1 MDTNFAAS
9 STGSA
14 GLARRD
20 ILRGALVGGALLIAV
35 RFDAH
40 AAAGPLVASATDAP
54 FAPNAFLRIATDGRV
69 TVIVNKAEMGQG
81 VCTSLAMIVAEDLDA
96 DWKQVGF
103 EFAPADLVY
112 AHPGFGIQMTGG
124 STSVA
129 GMTEPLQKAGATA
142 RAMLIAAASKRL
154 GGVAASELTTDAG
167 HVVHAATKQ
176 RIGYGDLALDAAQL
190 PVPSDAPTKAR
201 KDYRIVGRATKRLDT
216 PAKVRGTAQFG
227 LDVVLP
233 GMLTAVIA
241 RPPVFGGKVR
251 SFRAEKAKAI
261 PGVRDVVQIDAGLAV
276 LADKFWA
283 AKRGR
288 DLLEIE
294 WDLGEGRELSTRAMQ
309 AEYAA
314 LAKRPGMVGH
324 AVGDA
329 PSVLDAAGANVHEV
343 DYELPF
349 LAHAPMEPL
358 NCTVHLT
365 DDACEIWTGTQF
377 QTVDQGA
384 AALAAGMLPT
394 DVKIHTT
401 FLGGGFGRRANPK
414 SDFVVEAVQIA
425 KLAKAPVKVVWTRD
439 DDVRGGFYRP
449 MWTSKMRAS
458 LDASGQVEAWVHRI
472 VGQSFMA
479 GTPFEPMFVKNG
491 IDALSIEGSDD
502 TPYAIPNVQVE
513 LHTTKSVVPTL
524 WWRSVGH
531 SHTAFVIESFVDE
544 LAARAKSDPFEFRRE
559 MLRDKPRHRGVLER
573 AAQESGWGKPLA
585 AGRSRGIAQHFS
597 FGSYVAIVIEASVE
611 KGVPRVHR
619 ATVAIDCGHVV
630 NPDGV
635 IAQMESAVGFGL
647 TAALYGQ
654 ITLKDG
660 RVEQSNFHDYK
671 MLRIHEMPTVDV
683 HIVDSDEASSGA
695 GEPGV
700 PPVAPALGNALFAL
714 TKKPIRRLP
723 IRPEDLRA

>member
-1 MDTNFAAS
+1 MDTHSAAIS
-9 STGSA
+9 PGSA
-14 GLARRD
+14 GFARRD
-20 ILRGALVGGALLIAV
+20 ILRGALVGGALLIAI

-176 RIGYGDLALDAAQL
+176 RIGYGELALDAAQL
-190 PVPSDAPTKAR
+190 PVPSNAPTKAR

-261 PGVRDVVQIDAGLAV
+261 PGVRDVVQIDAGVAV
-276 LADKFWA
+276 VADKFWA

-384 AALAAGMLPT
+384 AALAAGMLPA

-458 LDASGQVEAWVHRI
+458 LDASGKVEAWVHRI

-544 LAARAKSDPFEFRRE
+544 LAARAKQDPFEFRRE

-585 AGRSRGIAQHFS
+585 AGRARGIAQHFS

-635 IAQMESAVGFGL
+635 ISQMESAVGFGL

-700 PPVAPALGNALFAL
+700 PPLAPALGNALFAL